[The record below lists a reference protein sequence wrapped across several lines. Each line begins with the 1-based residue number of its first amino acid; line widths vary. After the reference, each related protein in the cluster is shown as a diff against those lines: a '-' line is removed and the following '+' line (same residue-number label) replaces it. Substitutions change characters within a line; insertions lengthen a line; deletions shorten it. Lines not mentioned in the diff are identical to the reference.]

1 MSLAEI
7 LDEVPRLPASD
18 RHLLAATLARLEI
31 ESDRGHWE
39 ETRRR
44 ADDTE
49 PENWIS
55 LADLKATK

>member
-7 LDEVPRLPASD
+7 LDEVPRLPAKD

-31 ESDRGHWE
+31 ESDPSHFE

-44 ADDTE
+44 ADDTD

-55 LADLKATK
+55 LTELKASK